1 MVRKSILYLWSQDQM
16 IKFQLQ
22 KLNDISVEVDFVFRN
37 GHISQKGWNYFFLQR
52 EATRTKISWS
62 RYVWVIL

>member
-22 KLNDISVEVDFVFRN
+22 KSKDISVEVDFSF
-37 GHISQKGWNYFFLQR
+37 
-52 EATRTKISWS
+52 
-62 RYVWVIL
+62 

>member
-22 KLNDISVEVDFVFRN
+22 KLNDISVEVDFLFRN
-37 GHISQKGWNYFFLQR
+37 GHISQKGWNYFFL
-52 EATRTKISWS
+52 
-62 RYVWVIL
+62 